1 MNSPP
6 KHEQSVLPIASD
18 RPKRILSVDDE
29 PGILWTRQTILEHEG
44 YVVFSAANGEQAL
57 QCFETERVDLVLL
70 DYMMPGMSGGDI
82 AREIKRRDAR
92 LPVIIVSASPVDD
105 DELTCVDCF
114 LRKGTGPALL
124 LQLVR
129 QFIASGDGVDYD
141 RRQVP
146 RADPGDGSMKSV
158 EDKRYNYP

>member
-6 KHEQSVLPIASD
+6 KHEQSVLPLASD

-29 PGILWTRQTILEHEG
+29 PGILWTRQIILEHEG
-44 YVVFSAANGEQAL
+44 YEVLSAANGEQAL
-57 QCFETERVDLVLL
+57 QCFETEPLDLVLL
-70 DYMMPGMSGGDI
+70 DYVMPGLSGGDV
-82 AREIKRRDAR
+82 AREIKRRDPL
-92 LPVIIVSASPVDD
+92 LPVIIVSASPVD

-124 LQLVR
+124 LQLVK